1 MPEITVVLI
10 GIIAAAL
17 IIGMTIGW
25 IVRGNRSKSE
35 KAAINAG
42 WQEQLEAHRSE
53 HQRLVEQNKS
63 LMEQNSQ
70 YQASNKD
77 AKMRASELS
86 EALKEAF
93 ARRDDLQRQIKDIRG
108 NLEIAVSE
116 RKQLQQDMHSRASK
130 DESLAT
136 TLRDRDA
143 KIQKL
148 NRELDNW
155 QDRLPPLIERY
166 RKRNEEAERL
176 ELELETARQRIQ
188 ALETMVGSDETRVE
202 PVGPGSLQDG
212 LDASNE
218 PMDDSQT
225 GTAEAIDAVPDTA
238 GDAMSP
244 VESRDADEDA
254 QAATEDEGED
264 EMQQQEAATDRDDD
278 EAVQEEKLEASWNDL
293 LAADEEEVGDEA
305 VAQDDEDEASFEDE
319 DDFGDDDVNARPTG
333 GDEDAVDDE
342 DVYARSTGDDEDDF
356 DDDDVYARSTGDDDF
371 AASLARDDLKMI
383 KGVGPAIEKT
393 LNEMGIFRFDQIAG
407 MSEYDIDRVANRLKG
422 FRTRIYREDWIGQA
436 RELQDRKASG
446 QS

>member
-1 MPEITVVLI
+1 MPDITIVTI
-10 GIIAAAL
+10 AIIAAAL
-17 IIGMTIGW
+17 IVGMTIGW
-25 IVRGNRSKSE
+25 IVRGNRGKSE
-35 KAAINAG
+35 KAAINSG

-77 AKMRASELS
+77 AKMRATELS

-93 ARRDDLQRQIKDIRG
+93 ARRDELQRQIKDIRS
-108 NLEIAVSE
+108 NLEVAVSE
-116 RKQLQQDMHSRASK
+116 RKQLQQDMQSRASK
-130 DESLAT
+130 DESLSAA
-136 TLRDRDA
+136 LKERDS
-143 KIQKL
+143 KILKL

-166 RKRNEEAERL
+166 RRRNEEAERL

-188 ALETMVGSDETRVE
+188 ALESMVGSDETRVE

-218 PMDDSQT
+218 PMDGEQVDSSQISD
-225 GTAEAIDAVPDTA
+225 ALEEEAREQEVAAADPEEEVSWDAVVTA
-238 GDAMSP
+238 
-244 VESRDADEDA
+244 
-254 QAATEDEGED
+254 AAEDEEQGED
-264 EMQQQEAATDRDDD
+264 ELIVADDAADGPT
-278 EAVQEEKLEASWNDL
+278 EEEASVL
-293 LAADEEEVGDEA
+293 LAAIRETEDIAAHGDHDTGDGGELLPEKSD
-305 VAQDDEDEASFEDE
+305 VEDDEFEALSEQPDQ
-319 DDFGDDDVNARPTG
+319 
-333 GDEDAVDDE
+333 
-342 DVYARSTGDDEDDF
+342 GDDEFEAPPEGLGEEDA
-356 DDDDVYARSTGDDDF
+356 DVFARSTGDDDF

>member
-1 MPEITVVLI
+1 MPDITIVTI
-10 GIIAAAL
+10 AIITAAL
-17 IIGMTIGW
+17 IVGMTIGW
-25 IVRGNRSKSE
+25 IVRGNRGKSE
-35 KAAINAG
+35 KAAINSG

-77 AKMRASELS
+77 AKMRATELS

-93 ARRDDLQRQIKDIRG
+93 ARRDELQRQIKDIRS

-116 RKQLQQDMHSRASK
+116 RKQLQQDMQSRTSK

-136 TLRDRDA
+136 ALKERDS
-143 KIQKL
+143 KILKL
-148 NRELDNW
+148 SRELDNW

-166 RKRNEEAERL
+166 RRRNEEAERL
-176 ELELETARQRIQ
+176 ELELETAHQRIQ
-188 ALETMVGSDETRVE
+188 ALESMVGSDETRVE
-202 PVGPGSLQDG
+202 PVGPGSLQEG

-218 PMDDSQT
+218 PMDGEQADVSQMFESLEEEA
-225 GTAEAIDAVPDTA
+225 GEQDVSAPDPDEEDVSWDDVVTAAVEHEARGEIERVADATVQGPVDEEPSVLLEAIR
-238 GDAMSP
+238 
-244 VESRDADEDA
+244 E
-254 QAATEDEGED
+254 TEDF
-264 EMQQQEAATDRDDD
+264 EAHRDDD
-278 EAVQEEKLEASWNDL
+278 GR
-293 LAADEEEVGDEA
+293 DEDEPPPEDSGVGDE
-305 VAQDDEDEASFEDE
+305 D
-319 DDFGDDDVNARPTG
+319 DDDVF
-333 GDEDAVDDE
+333 
-342 DVYARSTGDDEDDF
+342 ARSTGD
-356 DDDDVYARSTGDDDF
+356 GDF

>member
-1 MPEITVVLI
+1 MPEITIVTI
-10 GIIAAAL
+10 AIIAAAL
-17 IIGMTIGW
+17 IVGMTIGW

-35 KAAINAG
+35 KAAINSG

-53 HQRLVEQNKS
+53 HQRLVEQNKT

-77 AKMRASELS
+77 AKLRAGELS

-93 ARRDDLQRQIKDIRG
+93 ARRDDLQRQIKDIRS

-116 RKQLQQDMHSRASK
+116 RKQLQQDMQSRTSK
-130 DESLAT
+130 DESLSA
-136 TLRDRDA
+136 TLRERDS
-143 KIQKL
+143 KILKL
-148 NRELDNW
+148 SRELDNW

-166 RKRNEEAERL
+166 RRRNEEAERL
-176 ELELETARQRIQ
+176 ELELETAHQRIQ
-188 ALETMVGSDETRVE
+188 ALESMVGSDETRVE

-218 PMDDSQT
+218 PMGASQT
-225 GTAEAIDAVPDTA
+225 SGELEVGMQDRDVAADDPEQELSWGEVVAAAVAGEGQTDDERA
-238 GDAMSP
+238 GDEFAAAGVA
-244 VESRDADEDA
+244 VEEPAGVAPAAFGEDEDDKDADEDA
-254 QAATEDEGED
+254 AQDEN
-264 EMQQQEAATDRDDD
+264 D
-278 EAVQEEKLEASWNDL
+278 EADNGEEEDAAIPEASG
-293 LAADEEEVGDEA
+293 A
-305 VAQDDEDEASFEDE
+305 F
-319 DDFGDDDVNARPTG
+319 DDDV
-333 GDEDAVDDE
+333 
-342 DVYARSTGDDEDDF
+342 F
-356 DDDDVYARSTGDDDF
+356 ARSTGDDDF

-422 FRTRIYREDWIGQA
+422 FRSRIYREDWIGQA